1 MNIKK
6 NIFENAYFG
15 KPYKTRDGRKAI
27 FLQLDTIVDE
37 DGNDLGNLAY
47 VYTLQ
52 DGEYSVALNGID
64 TSEND
69 IILKNINTIELNHD
83 IVSEWSEEITDEE
96 LDKLAVEYENGI
108 YGYAVDLEDEMETD
122 FSSEQNIVDIHDA
135 YKAGCKEMLKRLL

>member
-96 LDKLAVEYENGI
+96 LDKLADHEYPDDDDDDTPLNGI
-108 YGYAVDLEDEMETD
+108 DNYELREA
-122 FSSEQNIVDIHDA
+122 F
-135 YKAGCKEMLKRLL
+135 KAGFRKLGCHSIT